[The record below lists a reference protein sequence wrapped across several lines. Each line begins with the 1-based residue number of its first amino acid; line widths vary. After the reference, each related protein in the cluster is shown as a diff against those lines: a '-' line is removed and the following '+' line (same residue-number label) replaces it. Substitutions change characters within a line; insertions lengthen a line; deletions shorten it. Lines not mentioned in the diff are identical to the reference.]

1 MPFFSNSLTKDASVK
16 RAGGLVKCWL
26 GSSFSNLSTSPTFTA
41 GNNTSS
47 SDLFAPRT
55 LVKPSKTR
63 VRPLAFNS
71 TFAASTVKVED
82 KYSAGVIWQ
91 ATN

>member
-1 MPFFSNSLTKDASVK
+1 MPFFSSSLTKEASVK
-16 RAGGLVKCWL
+16 RAGGLVKCCD
-26 GSSFSNLSTSPTFTA
+26 GTSFSNLRISPTLTA
-41 GNNTSS
+41 GSNTSS
-47 SDLFAPRT
+47 SDLFCPRT
-55 LVKPSKTR
+55 LVKPSKTS

-71 TFAASTVKVED
+71 TPLASTKMVDD